1 MKDIEDLPNEKWRPI
16 PEFHN
21 KLFISNMGRVKS
33 RLGKL
38 ISTPANNCG
47 YMRLSMRPLSHK
59 EKTLNLLVHRLVA
72 REFVPNP
79 EGKPCVDHKN
89 GNRQDNRASNLEW
102 VTHKENMLRARI
114 HKQWNRPGE
123 MDVDTLNEFMGVS

>member
-1 MKDIEDLPNEKWRPI
+1 MKYAEDLPDEEWRPI
-16 PEFHN
+16 PEFGN
-21 KLFISNMGRVKS
+21 RLFISNMGRVKS
-33 RLGKL
+33 RLGNI

-47 YMRLSMRPLSHK
+47 YMRLSTRPLSHK

-102 VTHKENMLRARI
+102 VTHEENMHRAFI
-114 HKQWNRPGE
+114 SKQWTEPGPVNI
-123 MDVDTLNEFMGVS
+123 DWLNERLA